1 MRASQRVCVSLT
13 HTASTRLIEAGA
25 KPVDV
30 AARLGH
36 ADTIITQNLY
46 THDTA
51 DMQRETARIFGG
63 IVVCRQTVD
72 NMRKSVVHPFYIK
85 GLLKYGAF

>member
-1 MRASQRVCVSLT
+1 MRASKRVCVSLT
-13 HTASTRLIEAGA
+13 LTHTAFVIPMQRGLS

-46 THDTA
+46 THDTE

-63 IVVCRQTVD
+63 IVDR
-72 NMRKSVVHPFYIK
+72 
-85 GLLKYGAF
+85 